1 MKGIIVREIEF
12 KDPLTPLNEDDK
24 MPFTTTSLVSAQ
36 DLPCGII
43 DMIRKEFDNDRMV
56 IPVKITIEVGA
67 LDGSKNVTD
76 EVMKLARRTLKAVEF
91 TDKNDRGAIGSCGKW
106 CEAPYMMRIP
116 KDPCEVLR
124 RVMYGWSTD
133 IEVIGFLTR
142 AK

>member
-12 KDPLTPLNEDDK
+12 NDPLTPLNEDGK
-24 MPFTTTSLVSAQ
+24 VPFTTTSLVSAL

-43 DMIRKEFDNDRMV
+43 DIIRKEFDNDRMV

-91 TDKNDRGAIGSCGKW
+91 TDKNDRGAIGSCGEW
-106 CEAPYMMRIP
+106 CEAPYMMRLP

-124 RVMYGWSTD
+124 NVMYRWSVDVT
-133 IEVIGFLTR
+133 VIGFLTR
-142 AK
+142 VK